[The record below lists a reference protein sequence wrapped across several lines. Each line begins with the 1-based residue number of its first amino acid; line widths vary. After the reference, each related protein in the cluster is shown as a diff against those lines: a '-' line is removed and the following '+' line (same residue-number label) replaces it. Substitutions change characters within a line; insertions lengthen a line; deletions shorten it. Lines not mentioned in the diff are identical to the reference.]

1 VADLTFNGRIILT
14 FSVRPFKFH
23 IPAVAR
29 ALFEFNA
36 HCGTV
41 FSFSDETKVHLMG

>member
-14 FSVRPFKFH
+14 FSVQPFKFH
-23 IPAVAR
+23 VPAVAR
-29 ALFEFNA
+29 ALFKLNA

-41 FSFSDETKVHLMG
+41 FSCSDET